1 MRPIKY
7 SLELAQEYSRLEEET
22 LKENL
27 AEADISFQENNTARA
42 WKVVNKVTNRKARAS
57 GKLKGKTLEERTK
70 QWFTHFEKL
79 LGSQED
85 SETSTDIETG
95 FIFEKRSSIDKLFG
109 LQSLVRKCDQICLTN
124 THSLRFL

>member
-1 MRPIKY
+1 LQEAKN
-7 SLELAQEYSRLEEET
+7 ELAQEYSRLEEET

-57 GKLKGKTLEERTK
+57 GKLKGKSPEECTK

-85 SETSTDIETG
+85 SDTHTDIEPVLQNL
-95 FIFEKRSSIDKLFG
+95 SINSHQLPSLSRKL
-109 LQSLVRKCDQICLTN
+109 RKPKSNFVKERRQARTA
-124 THSLRFL
+124 